1 MLEAMLNNGL
11 DELDYKILKMLEK
24 DGRRPFAEIGRELNL
39 SRTAVRD
46 RVLAMEEEG
55 VIEHFSVIINP
66 RAVGLNLSVFFEI
79 ECMPSKLLEVA
90 RQLAKQEYI
99 LSVNQMTGKSTLHA
113 HAALRGTSHLE
124 SVLNEVIYALPGIN
138 SVNSFVLLRGLK
150 SKSGGVKIN

>member
-24 DGRRPFAEIGRELNL
+24 DGRRPFAEIVRELNL

-55 VIEHFSVIINP
+55 VIEHFSVIINL

-99 LSVNQMTGKSTLHA
+99 LSVNQMTGKSTLH
-113 HAALRGTSHLE
+113 
-124 SVLNEVIYALPGIN
+124 LP
-138 SVNSFVLLRGLK
+138 
-150 SKSGGVKIN
+150 